1 MPHPQRWL
9 KKATSRLR
17 LGLFSRSFLLLAAL
31 MLVSLGAWLQVF
43 FSMEEGP
50 RAAQMA
56 QRVTTAVSITRSA
69 LIYAPTSVRP
79 ALLLDLATKE
89 RLRVQPREQTD
100 VTEPLPTSN
109 SWHRV
114 ASAIRNSHGPDP
126 KKIGR
131 ASCRERVCQDGYIS
145 VVAVTYK
152 KK

>member
-1 MPHPQRWL
+1 M
-9 KKATSRLR
+9 
-17 LGLFSRSFLLLAAL
+17 LGG
-31 MLVSLGAWLQVF
+31 LGAWLQVF

-89 RLRVQPREQTD
+89 SLRVQPREQTD

-109 SWHRV
+109 YWHRV
-114 ASAIRNSHGPDP
+114 ASDIRNSLRSEERRVG
-126 KKIGR
+126 KEWV
-131 ASCRERVCQDGYIS
+131 STCRSRWS
-145 VVAVTYK
+145 PHH
-152 KK
+152 